1 MATEDEKSHAV
12 EALLKDSLH
21 TLESMEEIERLQA
34 KSGKRQAKAEE
45 AAPDYTPDE
54 TSLLERL
61 GDLTDFA
68 FKFARRT
75 TGTSFK
81 VGRALMGAED
91 QLKVML
97 AAGRGL
103 KDLREVAGLT
113 VNELAEA
120 LDLRDKSVL
129 EAAEEGTATLSFEL
143 ILRLAALLAR
153 NDPVPFI
160 LKYTRTYNP
169 EVWRIMNGWGV
180 GKLPLQFEREREF
193 INVYRSNDE
202 ARKLSDEGFAEVLK
216 FTRSAFEMSLHFVA
230 QQEAA
235 LASAK
240 ADLENQFSEKPATKP
255 RRKSAGTAATGS
267 AAKRKKPG

>member
-1 MATEDEKSHAV
+1 MPTDEEKSHAV

-21 TLESMEEIERLQA
+21 TIQSIEEIERLQA
-34 KSGKRQAKAEE
+34 EAIKSGESGKGAKGSKALEV
-45 AAPDYTPDE
+45 DE

-75 TGTSFK
+75 TGTSLK
-81 VGRALMGAED
+81 VGRALMGSQD
-91 QLKVML
+91 QLKLML
-97 AAGRGL
+97 SAGRGL

-113 VNELAEA
+113 VSEMAEA
-120 LDLRDKSVL
+120 LDLSDKSVL

-169 EVWRIMNGWGV
+169 DIWRVMNDWGV
-180 GKLPLQFEREREF
+180 GRLPLQFEREREF
-193 INVYRSNDE
+193 INIYRRDDD

-230 QQEAA
+230 QQEAR
-235 LASAK
+235 LAEAEAQLKPEPEPKGK
-240 ADLENQFSEKPATKP
+240 AKP
-255 RRKSAGTAATGS
+255 RTAQKTKAESKGG
-267 AAKRKKPG
+267 KKPNK